1 MQRRDLNAPDA
12 YHPVA
17 AYTQAIEVSGAAR
30 TLISADKSARGWTAQ
45 SPTTSSSRAAL
56 LGKILKHN

>member
-17 AYTQAIEVSGAAR
+17 AYTQAIEVSGAPTR
-30 TLISADKSARGWTAQ
+30 CISAAKSARGWTAQ
-45 SPTTSSSRAAL
+45 SPTTSPSRAAL
-56 LGKILKHN
+56 LGKISKRN